1 VSDDTAL
8 ATEYAEAR
16 PRLTR
21 MAYAMLGSHSEA
33 EDVVAECWLR
43 LAAANAREPVRDV
56 EPWAVVPVARYAL
69 DTLRSARLRRETYVG
84 QWLPEPLLAGAE
96 TAPDPAD
103 RAPPRKTPRRAP
115 GVSQPQIAWASAV
128 PVKAA
133 PRPAATLPTTLAAA

>member
-8 ATEYAEAR
+8 TAEYAEAR

-56 EPWAVVPVARYAL
+56 EGWAVVAVARYAL

-84 QWLPEPLLAGAE
+84 QWLPEPLLAGPEPPLAGAE
-96 TAPDPAD
+96 TAPDPAAGLRPVKRRVGPLRCLSPRSPG
-103 RAPPRKTPRRAP
+103 RAPSR
-115 GVSQPQIAWASAV
+115 
-128 PVKAA
+128 
-133 PRPAATLPTTLAAA
+133 